1 MTSISED
8 TATPSEVLVKTTLR
22 VVAALQID
30 ETQLATILGVDKAL
44 LTVAIEPASCQG
56 LRALQLI
63 RIYQRL
69 SAITGNDNATM
80 SQWMTTTN
88 RRFDCSPIKLMQ
100 TAEGL
105 DEVTF
110 YLDSL

>member
-1 MTSISED
+1 MSGSTVN
-8 TATPSEVLVKTTLR
+8 PSEVLAKAISLAA
-22 VVAALQID
+22 VVLDIN
-30 ETQLATILGVDKAL
+30 ENQLAAILGVDIAFL
-44 LTVAIEPASCQG
+44 AVAIEPASCTG

-69 SAITGNDNATM
+69 SAITGNDNAAM

-88 RRFDCSPIKLMQ
+88 RRFDCSPRELMQ

-105 DEVTF
+105 DEVTS